1 MQKLTLILRRLFILA
16 FCFNPKLVNASVT
29 SLGDQIFSA
38 KDHKFKVEV
47 LTTQRDVIWGF
58 DFIATDQIVFT
69 ERASALKV
77 LNLKTKKA
85 TNISGAPAVFAKGQG
100 GLLDVAVHPTEPNQ
114 IYLTYAAPAEG
125 GTASTAL
132 GVGTIKDEKLMGF
145 KQIFKATDANSN
157 KIHFGSRVVFDG
169 SGHLF
174 LSIGDRNEREKAQSL
189 NFHNG
194 KILRL
199 NLDGTPAKENPFA
212 SVKGA
217 LPEIWSLGHRNPQGL
232 FFDSQSNTLWE
243 AEFGPRG
250 GDELNLIQAGS
261 NYGWPIVTWGREY
274 WGPSIGV
281 KNKKGFVDP
290 VTHWVPSISPSGMMV
305 YRSTSFTKWAGN
317 IFLTNLSGTHLRRL
331 KLENNQVVEQE
342 ELLANKG
349 IRFRQVKT
357 GPDGAIYFSTDA
369 GELARLIAVN

>member
-1 MQKLTLILRRLFILA
+1 MQKLTLILRRLFILV

-29 SLGDQIFSA
+29 ALGDQIFSA

-69 ERASALKV
+69 ERSSALKV
-77 LNLKTKKA
+77 LNLNTKKV
-85 TNISGAPAVFAKGQG
+85 TNISGAPAVYAKGQG
-100 GLLDVAVHPTEPNQ
+100 GLLDVAVHPIEPNQ

-145 KQIFKATDANSN
+145 KQIFKTTDANDN

-174 LSIGDRNEREKAQSL
+174 LSIGDRNERDKAQSL

-212 SVKGA
+212 GVKGA

-232 FFDSQSNTLWE
+232 FFDSLSNTLWE

-250 GDELNLIQAGS
+250 GDEINLIQAGS

-290 VTHWVPSISPSGMMV
+290 VTHWVPSISPSGIMV
-305 YRSTSFTKWAGN
+305 YKGTSFTKWSGN
-317 IFLTNLSGTHLRRL
+317 IFLANLSGTHLRRL

-342 ELLANKG
+342 ELLVNKG

-369 GELARLIAVN
+369 GELARLIVVN